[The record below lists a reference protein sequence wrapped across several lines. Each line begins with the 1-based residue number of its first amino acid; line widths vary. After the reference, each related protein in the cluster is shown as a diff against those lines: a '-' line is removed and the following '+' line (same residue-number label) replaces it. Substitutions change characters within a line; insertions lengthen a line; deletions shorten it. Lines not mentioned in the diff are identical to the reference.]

1 MSKPTQNS
9 LMRLSKS
16 AQTWLRQSREEIPRQ
31 KKTMKRARWVAITR
45 PPYKQHSLRASKRRC
60 GMRKSH
66 EMYIRRR
73 AVGSTRTRSSGLDCR
88 SPASLLQMTS
98 SDSDTYFICIT
109 VEPCEAVILKENAAQ
124 ALSRIMNNADR
135 TKRIRREAGLP
146 KANLRVTYG
155 DTAIRTSWTPLNT
168 TIWSITSVL
177 ATGKVAQEA
186 VEIEVVIEL
195 RQALTETINQNIE
208 QIVF

>member
-1 MSKPTQNS
+1 M
-9 LMRLSKS
+9 
-16 AQTWLRQSREEIPRQ
+16 
-31 KKTMKRARWVAITR
+31 
-45 PPYKQHSLRASKRRC
+45 
-60 GMRKSH
+60 
-66 EMYIRRR
+66 
-73 AVGSTRTRSSGLDCR
+73 
-88 SPASLLQMTS
+88 
-98 SDSDTYFICIT
+98 
-109 VEPCEAVILKENAAQ
+109 AVILKENAAL

-135 TKRIRREAGLP
+135 TKRILREVGLP

-155 DTAIRTSWTPLNT
+155 DTAIKTSWTPLNT
-168 TIWSITSVL
+168 TIWSITSVQ